1 MQVNPDGLKRILIGR
16 PFPTSASA
24 HERLDKVRGLAIFAS
39 DPISSN
45 AYATEAIMHV
55 LIVLGSGALAMT
67 MPIALGIAALI
78 ALVCT
83 SYVQT
88 IHHYP
93 HGGGAYSVAKD
104 NLGPNVALFAAA
116 ALMTDYV
123 LTVSVSVAAGI
134 RAVTSA
140 FPDLVELR
148 LPLAIAA
155 VLLIAWINLR
165 GVRES
170 GTVFAFPTYAFVAGV
185 LVTIGLGLSRMYGL
199 FGLPPL
205 DPHPVV
211 LPASVAIDPW
221 SLAYTWLLLRAFA
234 AGCTAL
240 TGIEAISNGVTAF
253 RKPEA
258 RNAATTMV
266 WMAVIA
272 MTLFIGIS
280 WLATHMAL
288 IPTDEGESILSQMTN
303 SVSEN
308 LSGGRVLYYWV
319 QTFTALILLLA
330 ANTGYQDFPRLGFFL
345 ARDGYMPRWMQNRG
359 DRLVYSSGI
368 LLLTFI
374 AGIVLVIFN
383 AEEIRMLPLYAIGV
397 MISFTLSQAGMVVL
411 WGKVSRLK
419 PGETMRTEVT
429 TLHHE
434 RNVVWK
440 RVLNATGALVTGI
453 VLVVITATKFLEGA
467 WIIALLIPLFV
478 WAFLAIHRHYGRVAD
493 MLSTNEREDTL
504 ASLTE
509 VADVVIVP
517 IPDVHRGTLRALKYA
532 KKLSPNVRAVAII
545 TDDDQQ
551 ARILRRWARFPELTK
566 DEEIHLINYDYR
578 DIIDRLVEYI
588 IEVST
593 EEFPN
598 QLVTVVVPEFIP
610 RNAIERLLHNQTANM
625 LRRRLHAEPNIVVID
640 IHYHV

>member
-24 HERLDKVRGLAIFAS
+24 HERLDKVRGLAVFAS

-55 LIVLGSGALAMT
+55 LIALGSGALAMT

-88 IHHYP
+88 INHYP

-104 NLGPNVALFAAA
+104 NLGPRIALFAAA

-134 RAVTSA
+134 RAITSA
-140 FPDLVELR
+140 FPELVELR

-155 VLLIAWINLR
+155 VLVIAWINLR

-185 LVTIGLGLSRMYGL
+185 LVTIVLGLARMYGW

-211 LPASVAIDPW
+211 LPATAAIDPW
-221 SLAYTWLLLRAFA
+221 SLAYTWLMLRAFA

-288 IPTDEGESILSQMTN
+288 IPTEEGESILSQMTN

-308 LSGGRVLYYWV
+308 LPGGRVLYYWV
-319 QTFTALILLLA
+319 QAFTALILLLA

-368 LLLTFI
+368 LLLTLI
-374 AGIVLVIFN
+374 AVFVLVVFK
-383 AEEIRMLPLYAIGV
+383 AEEIHMLPLYAIGV

-419 PGETMRTEVT
+419 PGETLRTEVT

-434 RNVVWK
+434 RNVGWK

-478 WAFLAIHRHYGRVAD
+478 WSFLAIHRHYDRVAE
-493 MLSTNEREDTL
+493 MLSTNEREATL
-504 ASLTE
+504 DSLTE

-532 KKLSPNVRAVAII
+532 KKLSQNVRAVAII

>member
-24 HERLDKVRGLAIFAS
+24 HERLDRVRGLAIFAS

-88 IHHYP
+88 IHKYP
-93 HGGGAYSVAKD
+93 HGGGAYFVSKD
-104 NLGPNVALFAAA
+104 NLGPNIALFAAA
-116 ALMTDYV
+116 ALLADYV
-123 LTVSVSVAAGI
+123 LTVSVSTAAGV
-134 RAVTSA
+134 RAITSA
-140 FPDLVELR
+140 FPGLTDLRV
-148 LPLAIAA
+148 PLAIAA
-155 VLLIAWINLR
+155 MLLIAWINLR

-185 LVTIGLGLSRMYGL
+185 LVTIVLGLARMNGL

-205 DPHPVV
+205 EDHPHVV
-211 LPASVAIDPW
+211 APSVDLTG
-221 SLAYTWLLLRAFA
+221 LAFGWLLLRAFA

-240 TGIEAISNGVTAF
+240 TGIEAISDGVAAF
-253 RKPEA
+253 KKPEA
-258 RNAATTMV
+258 KNAAATMIA
-266 WMAVIA
+266 MAIIA
-272 MTLFIGIS
+272 MTLFLGIS
-280 WLATHMAL
+280 WLATHMSL
-288 IPTDEGESILSQMTN
+288 VPTDDGESILSQLTN
-303 SVSEN
+303 SVTDG
-308 LSGGRVLYYWV
+308 LPGGRILYYWV
-319 QTFTALILLLA
+319 QAFTALILLLA
-330 ANTGYQDFPRLGFFL
+330 ANTGYQDFPRLGYFL

-374 AGIVLVIFN
+374 AGLVLVAFQ
-383 AEEIRMLPLYAIGV
+383 ADEIHMLPLYAIGV
-397 MISFTLSQAGMVVL
+397 MVSFTLSQAGMVRL
-411 WGKVSRLK
+411 WGKVSRLS
-419 PGETMRTEVT
+419 PGETLDTGVT

-434 RNVVWK
+434 PRVGWK
-440 RVLNATGALVTGI
+440 RVLNATGAVVTGV
-453 VLVVITATKFLEGA
+453 VLVVLLATKFLEGA
-467 WIIALLIPLFV
+467 WIIALVIPGFV
-478 WAFLAIHRHYGRVAD
+478 WLFRATHRHYDRVAA
-493 MLSTNEREDTL
+493 MLSTHEREATL
-504 ASLTE
+504 NSLTD

-532 KKLSPNVRAVAII
+532 KKLSSNVRAVAII
-545 TDDDQQ
+545 TDEVQQ

-566 DEEIHLINYDYR
+566 DEEIHLVHYDYR
-578 DIIDRLVEYI
+578 DIIDRLVEFI
-588 IEVST
+588 LETST
-593 EEFPN
+593 EEFPD

-610 RNAIERLLHNQTANM
+610 RNAVERLLHNQTANM

>member
-272 MTLFIGIS
+272 ITLFIG
-280 WLATHMAL
+280 
-288 IPTDEGESILSQMTN
+288 DRK
-303 SVSEN
+303 SV
-308 LSGGRVLYYWV
+308 V
-319 QTFTALILLLA
+319 
-330 ANTGYQDFPRLGFFL
+330 
-345 ARDGYMPRWMQNRG
+345 
-359 DRLVYSSGI
+359 
-368 LLLTFI
+368 
-374 AGIVLVIFN
+374 
-383 AEEIRMLPLYAIGV
+383 
-397 MISFTLSQAGMVVL
+397 
-411 WGKVSRLK
+411 
-419 PGETMRTEVT
+419 
-429 TLHHE
+429 
-434 RNVVWK
+434 
-440 RVLNATGALVTGI
+440 
-453 VLVVITATKFLEGA
+453 
-467 WIIALLIPLFV
+467 
-478 WAFLAIHRHYGRVAD
+478 
-493 MLSTNEREDTL
+493 
-504 ASLTE
+504 
-509 VADVVIVP
+509 
-517 IPDVHRGTLRALKYA
+517 
-532 KKLSPNVRAVAII
+532 
-545 TDDDQQ
+545 
-551 ARILRRWARFPELTK
+551 
-566 DEEIHLINYDYR
+566 
-578 DIIDRLVEYI
+578 
-588 IEVST
+588 
-593 EEFPN
+593 
-598 QLVTVVVPEFIP
+598 
-610 RNAIERLLHNQTANM
+610 
-625 LRRRLHAEPNIVVID
+625 
-640 IHYHV
+640 

>member
-1 MQVNPDGLKRILIGR
+1 MQVSPDGLKRILIGR

-24 HERLDKVRGLAIFAS
+24 HERLDRVRGLAIFAS

-88 IHHYP
+88 IHKYP
-93 HGGGAYSVAKD
+93 HGGGAYFVSKD
-104 NLGPNVALFAAA
+104 NLGPNIALFAAA
-116 ALMTDYV
+116 ALLADYV
-123 LTVSVSVAAGI
+123 LTVSVSTAAGV
-134 RAVTSA
+134 RAITSA
-140 FPDLVELR
+140 FPGLVELR
-148 LPLAIAA
+148 VPLAIAA
-155 VLLIAWINLR
+155 MLVIAWINLR

-185 LVTIGLGLSRMYGL
+185 LVTILLGLARMNGL

-205 DPHPVV
+205 EAHPQVV
-211 LPASVAIDPW
+211 APSVDLTG
-221 SLAYTWLLLRAFA
+221 LAFGWLLLRAFA

-240 TGIEAISNGVTAF
+240 TGIEAISDGVAAF
-253 RKPEA
+253 EKPEA
-258 RNAATTMV
+258 KNAAATMIA
-266 WMAVIA
+266 MAIIA
-272 MTLFIGIS
+272 MTLFLGIS
-280 WLATHMAL
+280 WLATHMSL
-288 IPTDEGESILSQMTN
+288 VPTDDGESILSQLTN
-303 SVSEN
+303 SVAEG
-308 LSGGRVLYYWV
+308 LPGGRILYYWV
-319 QTFTALILLLA
+319 QAFTALILLLA
-330 ANTGYQDFPRLGFFL
+330 ANTGYQDFPRLGYFL

-374 AGIVLVIFN
+374 AGLVLVAFQ
-383 AEEIRMLPLYAIGV
+383 ADEIHMLPLYAIGV
-397 MISFTLSQAGMVVL
+397 MVSFTLSQAGMVRL
-411 WGKVSRLK
+411 WGKVSRLA
-419 PGETMRTEVT
+419 PGETLDTGVT

-434 RNVVWK
+434 PRVGWK
-440 RVLNATGALVTGI
+440 RVLNATGAVVTGV
-453 VLVVITATKFLEGA
+453 VLVVLLATKFLEGA
-467 WIIALLIPLFV
+467 WIIALVIPGFV
-478 WAFLAIHRHYGRVAD
+478 WLFRATHRHYDRVAA
-493 MLSTNEREDTL
+493 MLSTHEREATL
-504 ASLTE
+504 DSLTD

-532 KKLSPNVRAVAII
+532 KKLSRNVRAVAII
-545 TDDDQQ
+545 TDEVQQ

-566 DEEIHLINYDYR
+566 DEEIHLVHYDYR
-578 DIIDRLVEYI
+578 DIIDRLVEFI
-588 IEVST
+588 LETST
-593 EEFPN
+593 EEFPD

-610 RNAIERLLHNQTANM
+610 RNAVERLLHNQTANM